1 MIVTFCGHAQ
11 LSQNS
16 DVEKWLYTVTG
27 KLIEEGAASFYLGG
41 YGDFDS
47 LAASVLKN
55 QKKQHPQIQRILVL
69 AYLVLA
75 YLGTRQDVS
84 DYDGTLY
91 PPLETVPRRFAIPRR
106 NRWMVDASD
115 AVVACVLH
123 DWGGAAATLR
133 YARQK
138 GKWIIA
144 YEQPQLHPHITEK

>member
-1 MIVTFCGHAQ
+1 M
-11 LSQNS
+11 
-16 DVEKWLYTVTG
+16 
-27 KLIEEGAASFYLGG
+27 
-41 YGDFDS
+41 
-47 LAASVLKN
+47 KN
-55 QKKQHPQIQRILVL
+55 QKKQHPQIQRI
-69 AYLVLA
+69 LVLA